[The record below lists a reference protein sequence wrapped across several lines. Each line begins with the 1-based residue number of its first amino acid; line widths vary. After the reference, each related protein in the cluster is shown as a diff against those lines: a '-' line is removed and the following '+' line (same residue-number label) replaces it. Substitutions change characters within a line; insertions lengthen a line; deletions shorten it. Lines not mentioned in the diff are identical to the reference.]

1 MFTDVKLNETPLNIA
16 AKMPAILKTRLQ
28 KREEALKKQESA
40 FEILQY
46 QTFIESLLKEKEER
60 DRIHRGINYRDFDSF
75 YRRFM
80 KRNIRVVTDL
90 DTITKHILFIDEK
103 EIPPYYK
110 QKRLSTKEFE
120 EELDYELKGNL
131 RRLENAFLKTYYHEF
146 ARTLDRTQ
154 LIKDEF
160 MLVLT
165 RMNCIKACRTIKE
178 ELMAAAWHPDRIMK
192 WLSSGRSLGD
202 INGEA

>member
-1 MFTDVKLNETPLNIA
+1 MFTDVKLNKTPLNIA
-16 AKMPAILKTRLQ
+16 AKMYALLKTRLQ

-46 QTFIESLLKEKEER
+46 QRFIESLLKEKEER
-60 DRIHRGINYRDFDSF
+60 DRIYRG
-75 YRRFM
+75 FM
-80 KRNIRVVTDL
+80 KRKRVVTDI
-90 DTITKHILFIDEK
+90 DTITRHIVFIDE
-103 EIPPYYK
+103 EVPPYYK

-120 EELDYELKGNL
+120 EELDYELKDNL
-131 RRLENAFLKTYYHEF
+131 RTLENSFLKTYYHEF
-146 ARTLDRTQ
+146 ERTVDRTQ
-154 LIKDEF
+154 LIKDEY

-192 WLSSGRSLGD
+192 WLASGRTLGD

>member
-1 MFTDVKLNETPLNIA
+1 MINHLFEMFTDVKLNKTPLNIA
-16 AKMPAILKTRLQ
+16 AKMPALLKTRLQ
-28 KREEALKKQESA
+28 KREEALKKQETA

-46 QTFIESLLKEKEER
+46 QRFIESLLKEKEER
-60 DRIHRGINYRDFDSF
+60 DRIYKG
-75 YRRFM
+75 FM
-80 KRNIRVVTDL
+80 KRKRVVTDI
-90 DTITKHILFIDEK
+90 DTITRHIVFIDE
-103 EIPPYYK
+103 EVSPYYK

-120 EELDYELKGNL
+120 EELDYELKDNL
-131 RRLENAFLKTYYHEF
+131 RTLENGFVKTYYHEF
-146 ARTLDRTQ
+146 ERTVDRTQ

-192 WLSSGRSLGD
+192 WLASGRSLGD